1 MTTLLLMHNSVL
13 MLSHGAYAMITRPK
27 TSFWYQLGI
36 QRRVIWALVMREMI
50 TRYGREGIGVLW
62 LVGEPALFIV
72 GVMVIFGS
80 IEGAR
85 NGISMAEYLAVSYPT
100 IILWRNTTGRVA
112 KALEVNAALLHLN
125 PVRPIDL
132 YYSRIFLEF
141 SGAIAS
147 FLILYLVF
155 VAVGICHWPDDVLL
169 MTFGYFM
176 VAWFSFGFVMI
187 MGALSEMSE
196 TIDRS
201 SHIIL
206 YLMLPFS
213 GIFVPAYLVP
223 AQYRD
228 PLLLTPLINCVEMF
242 HAGYFGDRMHTYYS
256 IPCTISFNLLM
267 TFAGLVMVQIAIRRV
282 KLVK

>member
-1 MTTLLLMHNSVL
+1 MIDKPNV
-13 MLSHGAYAMITRPK
+13 AYRR

-36 QRRVIWALVMREMI
+36 QCRVIWALVMREMI

-62 LVGEPALFIV
+62 LVGEPAMFII
-72 GVMVIFGS
+72 GVMTIFS
-80 IEGAR
+80 AVDAPH
-85 NGISMAEYLAVSYPT
+85 NGIPVAEYLAVSYPT

-112 KALEVNAALLHLN
+112 KALEVNAGLLHLN

-132 YYSRIFLEF
+132 YYSRIVLEF

-155 VAVGICHWPDDVLL
+155 VAIGICHWPDNVLL

-187 MGALSEMSE
+187 MGALSELNE
-196 TIDRS
+196 TIDRI

-206 YLMLPFS
+206 YLMLPFA
-213 GIFVPAYLVP
+213 GIFLPAYLIP
-223 AQYRD
+223 AQFRD
-228 PLLLTPLINCVEMF
+228 AMMLTPLINCVEIF
-242 HAGYFGDRMHTYYS
+242 HAGYFGTRLPTYYS
-256 IPCTISFNLLM
+256 IPYTMAVNLLM
-267 TFAGLVMVQIAIRRV
+267 SFFGLVLVQIAIRRV
-282 KLVK
+282 KT

>member
-1 MTTLLLMHNSVL
+1 
-13 MLSHGAYAMITRPK
+13 MIARPQE
-27 TSFWYQLGI
+27 SFWYQLGI

-62 LVGEPALFIV
+62 LVGEPAMFIV
-72 GVMVIFGS
+72 GVMIIFGS

-112 KALEVNAALLHLN
+112 KALEVNQALLHLN
-125 PVRPIDL
+125 PIRPIDL
-132 YYSRIFLEF
+132 FYSRILLEF

-155 VAVGICHWPDDVLL
+155 VALGICQWPANVLL
-169 MTFGYFM
+169 MVFGYFM
-176 VAWFSFGFVMI
+176 VMWFSFGFVLI
-187 MGALSEMSE
+187 MGALSELSE
-196 TIDRS
+196 TVDRI
-201 SHIIL
+201 SHIVL

-213 GIFVPAYLVP
+213 GIFMPAYLVP
-223 AQYRD
+223 AQFRD

-242 HAGYFGDRMHTYYS
+242 HAGYFGDRMQTYYS
-256 IPCTISFNLLM
+256 IPYTASINLVL
-267 TFAGLVMVQIAIRRV
+267 TFAGMLMVNIAIRRV
-282 KLVK
+282 KIK

>member
-1 MTTLLLMHNSVL
+1 
-13 MLSHGAYAMITRPK
+13 MIDRPK
-27 TSFWYQLGI
+27 TGFLYQLGI

-62 LVGEPALFIV
+62 LVGEPAMFIV
-72 GVMVIFGS
+72 GVMVIFS
-80 IEGAR
+80 AIDAPR
-85 NGISMAEYLAVSYPT
+85 DGISMAEFLAVSYPT

-112 KALEVNAALLHLN
+112 KALEVNASLLHLN

-132 YYSRIFLEF
+132 YYSRIALEF
-141 SGAIAS
+141 SGAVAS

-155 VAVGICHWPDDVLL
+155 VAVGICQWPANVLL

-196 TIDRS
+196 TVDRI

-213 GIFVPAYLVP
+213 GIFLPAYLVP
-223 AQYRD
+223 AQFRD
-228 PLLLTPLINCVEMF
+228 ALLLTPLINCVEMF

-256 IPCTISFNLLM
+256 IPYTMAINLLM
-267 TFAGLVMVQIAIRRV
+267 TFTGLLMIQIAIRRV
-282 KLVK
+282 KM